1 MSKQSGCVE
10 SGTNGHARE
19 EDDASVYVYTGA
31 IRANSQGSVL
41 SREGVGRPWA
51 EGTVKEVEA
60 ALWVERGA
68 GAAAKEAEAA
78 VRVEL
83 RKLKEQVDAD
93 AANAGSATEQLRALR
108 DVEAGGELITTTGR
122 RCTSSSSSVRLY
134 ERSP

>member
-1 MSKQSGCVE
+1 
-10 SGTNGHARE
+10 
-19 EDDASVYVYTGA
+19 
-31 IRANSQGSVL
+31 
-41 SREGVGRPWA
+41 VGRPWA

-60 ALWVERGA
+60 ALGVERGA

-122 RCTSSSSSVRLY
+122 R
-134 ERSP
+134 